1 MYFEVERMSKK
12 LLFIFNPHSG
22 KGLIK
27 NYVVDI
33 VDLMVKAGFEVTI
46 YTTQFQGDAIQK
58 IAQEADRYDRIVC
71 SGGDGT
77 LDEVVTGMLQN
88 GAGVPIG
95 YIPAGSTNDFANSLK
110 IPKGMVHAAR
120 VAVGENGFPCD
131 IGYFNGDSFV
141 YVAAFGVFTEVSYQ
155 TPQQLK
161 NVFGH
166 VAYIL
171 EGAKRLNDLSSYQ
184 MKFESNGDVI
194 EDRFILGMVTN
205 SISVGGFKG
214 ITGSD
219 VKLDDGEFE
228 VTLIKKPK
236 NLMELNEILASLTN
250 LIDDTDLIYTFRT
263 SEIHFSSE
271 EKIPW
276 TLDGEFGGEHD
287 DLLIKNLKQKVT
299 IFVPPEGDE
308 ETEEDSHLVE
318 FGDDLLFSDNK

>member
-1 MYFEVERMSKK
+1 MQKR
-12 LLFIFNPHSG
+12 LLFIFNPYSG

-27 NYVVDI
+27 NYLVEI
-33 VDLMVKAGFEVTI
+33 VDTMVKAGYDVTI
-46 YTTQFQGDAIQK
+46 YTTQCQGDAIRK
-58 IAQEADRYDRIVC
+58 VAAEAQNYDRIVC

-77 LDEVVTGMLQN
+77 LDEVMTGLLQSN
-88 GAGVPIG
+88 ADTPIG
-95 YIPAGSTNDFANSLK
+95 YIPAGSTNDFANSLM
-110 IPKGMVHAAR
+110 IPKHMVQAAK
-120 VAVGENGFPCD
+120 VAVEDNAFPCD
-131 IGYFNGDSFV
+131 IGYFNGDTFV
-141 YVAAFGVFTEVSYQ
+141 YVAAFGVFTDVSYQ

-161 NVFGH
+161 NVLGH

-171 EGAKRLNDLSSYQ
+171 EGAKRLNDLSSYE
-184 MKFESNGDVI
+184 MRFESNGQII

-236 NLMELNEILASLTN
+236 NLIELNQILASLTN

-263 SEIHFSSE
+263 KEIHFTSK

-276 TLDGEFGGEHD
+276 TLDGEFGGEHE
-287 DLLIKNLKQKVT
+287 DLTIRNLKQRVT
-299 IFVPPEGDE
+299 IYVPNPDE
-308 ETEEDSHLVE
+308 IEAEEDGNLVE
-318 FGDDLLFSDNK
+318 FGDELFPKGE